1 MTPGQIKE
9 TYIQRFTK
17 HASDIVVDGL
27 KEVGLPESALTSITT
42 TLVKS
47 YTLGWND
54 REEYIPLSRAKPP
67 YEKPVL
73 VKRYNQ
79 FSNKTDIL
87 IGHLHK
93 AEVSGRSYGKLGLGG
108 LTYDDY
114 WSLPSVQL
122 LDHVSEWM
130 FIPGYDYTD
139 K

>member
-1 MTPGQIKE
+1 MTPDQIKE

-47 YTLGWND
+47 YTLGWNE
-54 REEYIPLSRAKPP
+54 REEFIPISRAKPP

-73 VKRYNQ
+73 VKRYNK
-79 FSNKTDIL
+79 FSEKIEIVIGLLYKAKPEGLKFGTLNDIQ
-87 IGHLHK
+87 I
-93 AEVSGRSYGKLGLGG
+93 
-108 LTYDDY
+108 TFDDY
-114 WSLPSVQL
+114 WVFPAVYFYGT
-122 LDHVSEWM
+122 VSEWM
-130 FIPGYDYTD
+130 FIPGYDYT